1 VVTLGIYLSPLH
13 DQLTGSNATSVSE
26 RQTMWANTA
35 PAAVDFMPVGSG
47 IGSFPALYAS
57 FENPSE
63 VTTTYTSHAHND
75 YLEIALETGL
85 PGVLLVIAFLFWWG
99 SRALSIWRSPQ
110 IDVYAAAG
118 TVASAA
124 LLLHSFVDY
133 PLRTAG
139 LSAVL
144 AACLALMAHSRDRT
158 GPPNLWPTRHLTV

>member
-13 DQLTGSNATSVSE
+13 DELMGSNATSVSE

-63 VTTTYTSHAHND
+63 VTTIYTSHAHND

-99 SRALSIWRSPQ
+99 SRTWSIWRSPQ

-139 LSAVL
+139 LSAIM
-144 AACLALMAHSRDRT
+144 AACLALMAHSRDRS